1 MTFEIL
7 SAEKDLAR
15 WTALVDALPP
25 EYRDIHFL
33 PEYVRVYRDSY
44 GFGAH
49 LAVYA
54 ADEGFV
60 IQPFVRRP
68 LRELAFLAHAAD
80 GENFSDLANP
90 YGFGGPVS
98 NAADPEV
105 ARRLYRAF
113 AGEFAEWCDREG
125 IASEFASL
133 HPFFV
138 TNQLS
143 LIQGVLAARQ
153 EKDVVYI
160 DLTGDESKIAKGM
173 RKGHRSSVAL
183 ARKGG
188 ARLEK
193 VETSE
198 TNLAVFG
205 ELYAGTMVRRQA
217 AERWFVPENY
227 FSSLARN
234 LGAQRTSLFFAKV
247 GDETESACLLMH
259 DFATAYYHF
268 AATRAARPELGV
280 NNFMVLETAI
290 WAKAA
295 GFARYHLG
303 GGVTRDQDDSLL
315 RFKAGFSDR
324 RAPLYIYFC
333 VRDRAVYDEL
343 CARKK
348 AYERETTGAESF
360 SDFLPLYR
368 R

>member
-1 MTFEIL
+1 MAVKIL
-7 SAEKDLAR
+7 SAEKDSAR
-15 WTALVDALPP
+15 WTALVDALPA

-33 PEYVRVYRDSY
+33 PEYARIYRDSY

-54 ADEGFV
+54 TDEGFM

-68 LRELAFLAHAAD
+68 LGELPFLAGASDAK
-80 GENFSDLANP
+80 NFTDLANP

-138 TNQLS
+138 SHQLT
-143 LIQGVLAARQ
+143 LIQGVLAARH

-160 DLTGDESKIAKGM
+160 DLTEDESTIAKGL

-183 ARKGG
+183 ARKAN

-205 ELYAGTMVRRQA
+205 EIYAGTMVRRQA
-217 AERWFVPENY
+217 AERWFVPDNY
-227 FSSLARN
+227 FSNFVRE
-234 LGAQRTSLFFAKV
+234 LGACRTSLFFAKV
-247 GDETESACLLMH
+247 DDEIESACLLMH

-295 GFARYHLG
+295 GFAHYHLG
-303 GGVTRDQDDSLL
+303 GGVTQDQDDSLL

-324 RAPLYIYFC
+324 RAPLYTYFC

-348 AYERETTGAESF
+348 AYERETAGTESS

>member
-1 MTFEIL
+1 MPFEIL
-7 SAEKDLAR
+7 SAEKDSAR
-15 WTALVDALPP
+15 WTALIEALPP
-25 EYRDIHFL
+25 ERRDIHFL
-33 PEYVRVYRDSY
+33 PEYARIYRDSY

-54 ADEGFV
+54 ADAGFV
-60 IQPFVRRP
+60 VQPLVRRP
-68 LRELAFLAHAAD
+68 LRGLPFLAGASDAA
-80 GENFSDLANP
+80 NFSDIANP

-98 NAADPEV
+98 SAADPEV

-113 AGEFAEWCDREG
+113 AHEFAAWCGREG

-138 TNQLS
+138 PHQLA
-143 LIQGVLAARQ
+143 LMQGVLVARH
-153 EKDVVYI
+153 EKDVVFI
-160 DLTGDESKIAKGM
+160 DLTEDESKIAKNL

-183 ARKGG
+183 ARRAK

-205 ELYAGTMVRRQA
+205 EIYAGTMVRRQA
-217 AERWFVPENY
+217 VERWFVPENY
-227 FSSLARN
+227 FSNFARQ
-234 LGAQRTSLFFAKV
+234 LGARRTSLFFAKV
-247 GDETESACLLMH
+247 DDEIESACLLMH
-259 DFATAYYHF
+259 DFGTAYYHY
-268 AATRAARPELGV
+268 AGTRATRRELGI
-280 NNFMVLETAI
+280 NNFMVIETAM

-295 GFARYHLG
+295 GFRRYHLG

-315 RFKAGFSDR
+315 RFKAGFSEH
-324 RAPLYIYFC
+324 RAPLYTYFC

-348 AYERETTGAESF
+348 AYERATAGAESP